1 MRGLKAILW
10 ACALVIA
17 LPWAAFAQ
25 AGASITGT
33 VRDSSGAV
41 LPGVTVEAASPVL
54 IQKVRT
60 ATTDADGVY
69 RITELLPGT
78 YTVTFTL
85 QGFKAQKLENIELS
99 GSFTRTL
106 NGELAVGNIAETVTV
121 SGEAATVDLQNT
133 TKQTVMNS
141 EVMTALPTGRNMF
154 NLGVLIPGITLTTGG
169 LANQDVGGALG
180 PNTLALGI
188 HGGQTTDQRLTMNGV
203 SLSTMIG
210 GGWGGGTIP
219 NTAGVSE
226 ILFDTSAV
234 DASLSTGGVRINFIS
249 KEGGNRYSGT
259 VFGNFANSSMQGD
272 NYTDRVKALG
282 LTTPGDIIKNWEFNP
297 GFGGPIQK
305 DKLWFYLSGQ
315 SRGAYRQV
323 PGQSYNLNANKLDVW
338 SYAPDTSRDAD
349 ERRSWVDYNARLTW
363 QANQKNKIG
372 FLYNIQSNCF
382 CPFGASFLVAP
393 EAGNDQRFP
402 LQRPILLDWTSP
414 VSSKLLLEATAIHR
428 IERWGGYTLRTAD
441 NTQVDPR
448 MISVVDNGPGAYR
461 PGMTYRAAAQ
471 YSNNLNT
478 TFHYKGSAS
487 YITGSHAFK
496 VGFNDAWGDSDA
508 GTTIEQPYSYVFNTP
523 VGGAPLPAQV
533 VERAAPYTIT
543 TAIDHDLGFFVQ
555 DKWTHNRSTASL
567 GFRIDHA
574 SASYPETTLG
584 PSLMTPD
591 RNLRFPESKSFNW
604 NDWTPKLGYAYDL
617 FGNGKT
623 ALKISLNKYLRG
635 VGTSFSQVPDP
646 NPVSAAVG
654 AGNATRTWD
663 DFTYPVGDPRRG
675 NYVPDCDLTTRT
687 PGANGECGAVSD
699 PLFGANNS
707 AAVLNQ
713 LTWDEEA
720 RTGWNKR
727 GFNWEFAT
735 GVQHE
740 ILPRVSLDVGY
751 FRRWYGNFQVV
762 DNLALAPTDFNIFSL
777 TAPKDPRLP
786 DGGGYV
792 VNGFAALKP
801 TLPGGGFGVINQNKI
816 TLAKNYG
823 KQTDHFNGVDVN
835 VNGRMA
841 NGILFQGGT
850 STGRESY
857 DNCEVMNALPEVQF
871 ESTNFFSPYFFT
883 TLPRDYCSRKGVFL
897 TQVKGYLAYTVPK
910 VDIALST
917 TIQSLPGVPIEAR
930 LNAPFNPN
938 VGGLAALPFAS
949 NFHVLEPGQ
958 DYGERVN
965 QVDVRIGKLFRYG
978 TTRTLVSLDIY
989 NLLNKD
995 TILSQNNT
1003 YTPGAAIPW
1012 QQASSILTARF
1023 IKIGAQFDW

>member
-1 MRGLKAILW
+1 MTGVKAILW
-10 ACALVIA
+10 ACALVVA

-33 VRDSSGAV
+33 VRDASGAV

-54 IQKVRT
+54 IQKVRS
-60 ATTDADGVY
+60 AITDADGVY

-85 QGFKAQKLENIELS
+85 QGFKSQKQENIELS
-99 GSFTRTL
+99 GSFVRTV
-106 NGELAVGNIAETVTV
+106 NGELAVGDIAETVTV
-121 SGEAATVDLQNT
+121 SGEAATVDLQST
-133 TKQTVMNS
+133 TRQTVVNS
-141 EVMTALPTGRNMF
+141 EVMSALPTGRNMF
-154 NLGVLIPGITLTTGG
+154 NLGVLIPGVTLTTGG

-188 HGGQTTDQRLTMNGV
+188 HGGTTTDQRLTMNGV

-234 DASLSTGGVRINFIS
+234 DASLSTGGVRINFIA

-259 VFGNFANSSMQGD
+259 VFGNFANDSMQGS
-272 NYTDRVKALG
+272 NYTSRVQALG
-282 LTTPGDIIKNWEFNP
+282 LSTPGDIIKNWEFNP
-297 GFGGPIQK
+297 GVGGPLKQ

-315 SRGAYRQV
+315 SRGAFRQI
-323 PGQSYNLNANKLDVW
+323 PGQSYNLNANKVNEW
-338 SYAPDTSRDAD
+338 RYAPDLSRGAD

-363 QANQKNKIG
+363 QVDQKNKIG
-372 FLYNIQSNCF
+372 FLYNLQSNCF
-382 CPFGASFLVAP
+382 CPFGAGFLVAP

-428 IERWGGYTLRTAD
+428 LERWGAYTLRTAD
-441 NTQVDPR
+441 DTQVDPR
-448 MISVVDNGPGAYR
+448 MISVVDNGPGAFR
-461 PGMTYRAAAQ
+461 PGMTYRAAGQ

-478 TFHYKGSAS
+478 TFHYKASAS

-523 VGGAPLPAQV
+523 VGAAPTPAQV
-533 VERAAPYTIT
+533 VLRAAPYTIS
-543 TAIDHDLGFFVQ
+543 TAIDHDLGFFAQ
-555 DKWTHNRSTASL
+555 DRWTAGRQTLSL

-574 SASYPETTLG
+574 SASYPEVTLG

-591 RNLRFPESKSFNW
+591 RNLRFPESKSFSW
-604 NDWTPKLGYAYDL
+604 NDWTPKLGYAIDV

-623 ALKISLNKYLRG
+623 ALKISLNKYLQG

-654 AGNATRTWD
+654 QGNTTRTWAD
-663 DFTYPVGDPRRG
+663 ADGDF
-675 NYVPDCDLTTRT
+675 VPDCDLTTRT
-687 PGANGECGAVSD
+687 PGANGECGALAD

-713 LTWDEEA
+713 LTWDEDA

-727 GFNWEFAT
+727 GFNWEFTT
-735 GVQHE
+735 GVQQE
-740 ILPRVSLDVGY
+740 ILPRVSLDVGF

-762 DNLALAPTDFNIFSL
+762 DNLALANSDFNVFNITVPTD
-777 TAPKDPRLP
+777 PKGPN
-786 DGGGYV
+786 GGNYT
-792 VNGFAALKP
+792 VNGFAAIKP
-801 TLPGGGFGVINQNKI
+801 SVGFGGFVANQNKI
-816 TLAKNYG
+816 TLAKKYG
-823 KQTDHFNGVDVN
+823 EQTQHFNGVDVN
-835 VNGRMA
+835 VNGRME
-841 NGILFQGGT
+841 NGITFQGGT
-850 STGRESY
+850 STGRTSN

-871 ESTNFFSPYFFT
+871 EANNFFSPNFFT
-883 TLPRDYCSRKGVFL
+883 TLPRQFCNRKGVFL
-897 TQVKGYLAYTVPK
+897 TQMKGYVSYVIPK
-910 VDIALST
+910 ADVMLST
-917 TIQSLPGVPIEAR
+917 TIQSLPGVAIEAR
-930 LNAPFNPN
+930 LNSPFNPN
-938 VGGLAALPFAS
+938 VGGLASLPFAA
-949 NFHVLEPGQ
+949 NFHVIEPGQ
-958 DYGERVN
+958 EYGERLN
-965 QVDVRIGKLFRYG
+965 QVDVRIGKLFRFG
-978 TTRTLVSLDIY
+978 STRTMVSLDLY

-1003 YTPGAAIPW
+1003 YTPGAPFPW

-1023 IKIGAQFDW
+1023 VKIGAQFDW

>member
-10 ACALVIA
+10 ACAIVIA

-33 VRDSSGAV
+33 VRDSSGGV
-41 LPGVTVEAASPVL
+41 LPGVTVEATSPVL
-54 IQKVRT
+54 IQKVRS
-60 ATTDADGVY
+60 AVSDANGVY

-78 YTVTFTL
+78 YTVTFSL
-85 QGFKAQKLENIELS
+85 QGFTSQKLENIELS
-99 GSFTRTL
+99 GSFVRTL
-106 NGELAVGNIAETVTV
+106 NGELAVGNISDFVTV
-121 SGEAATVDLQNT
+121 SGDAATVDLQNT
-133 TKQTVMNS
+133 TRQTVVTS
-141 EVMTALPTGRNMF
+141 EVMSALPTGRNMF
-154 NLGVLIPGITLTTGG
+154 NLGVLIPGVTLTTGG

-188 HGGQTTDQRLTMNGV
+188 HGGQTQDQRLTMNGV

-219 NTAGVSE
+219 NTAGVAE

-234 DASLSTGGVRINFIS
+234 DASLSTGGVRINFIA
-249 KEGGNRYSGT
+249 KEGGNRFSGMA
-259 VFGNFANSSMQGD
+259 FGNFANSSLQGD
-272 NYTDRVKALG
+272 NYTSRVQALG
-282 LTTPGDIIKNWEFNP
+282 LSTPGDIIKNWEFNP
-297 GFGGPIQK
+297 GVGGPLKQ
-305 DKLWFYLSGQ
+305 DRLWFYLSGQ
-315 SRGAYRQV
+315 SRGAYRKV
-323 PGQSYNLNANKLDVW
+323 PGQSYNLNANNLASW
-338 SYAPDTSRDAD
+338 AYAPDPSRGAD
-349 ERRSWVDYNARLTW
+349 ERRSWEDYNARLTW
-363 QANQKNKIG
+363 QVTPKNKIG

-382 CPFGASFLVAP
+382 CPFGAGFLTAP

-414 VSSKLLLEATAIHR
+414 VNSKLLLEATAIHR
-428 IERWGGYTLRTAD
+428 LERWGAYTLRTAD
-441 NTQVDPR
+441 DTQVDPR
-448 MISVVDNGPGAYR
+448 MISVVDNGPGAFR

-478 TFHYKGSAS
+478 TFHYKASAS

-523 VGGAPLPAQV
+523 VGGAPTPAQV
-533 VERAAPYTIT
+533 VLRAAPYTIS

-555 DKWTHNRSTASL
+555 DKWTAGRQTISL

-574 SASYPETTLG
+574 SASYPEVTLG

-591 RNLRFPESKSFNW
+591 RNLRFPETKSFSW
-604 NDWTPKLGYAYDL
+604 NDWTPKLGYAIDV

-646 NPVSAAVG
+646 NPVSAAI
-654 AGNATRTWD
+654 GNGQATREWND
-663 DFTYPVGDPRRG
+663 ADRDF
-675 NYVPDCDLTTRT
+675 VPDCDLTTRT
-687 PGANGECGAVSD
+687 PGANGECGALSN

-713 LTWDEEA
+713 LTWDEDA

-727 GFNWEFAT
+727 GYNWEFAT

-740 ILPRVSLDVGY
+740 ILPRVSLDVGF

-762 DNLALAPTDFNIFSL
+762 DNLSLAPTDFNIFSL
-777 TAPKDPRLP
+777 TAPADSRLP
-786 DGGGYV
+786 NGGNYTV
-792 VNGFAALKP
+792 SGFAAVKP
-801 TLPGGGFGVINQNKI
+801 TVGFGGFVADQNKI
-816 TLAKNYG
+816 TLAKNFG
-823 KQTDHFNGVDVN
+823 DQSEVFNGFDIN
-835 VNGRMA
+835 VNGRMQ
-841 NGILFQGGT
+841 NGIQFQGGT
-850 STGRESY
+850 STGRTSF
-857 DNCEVMNALPEVQF
+857 DNCDIMSALPEVQF
-871 ESTNFFSPYFFT
+871 ESNNFFSPNFFT
-883 TLPRDYCSRKGVFL
+883 TVPRQFCNRKGVFL
-897 TQVKGYLAYTVPK
+897 TQVKGYVSYTIPK
-910 VDIALST
+910 ADVLLST

-930 LNAPFNPN
+930 LNTPFNPN
-938 VGGLAALPFAS
+938 VGGLASLPFAA

-958 DYGERVN
+958 EYGERVN
-965 QVDVRIGKLFRYG
+965 QVDLRIAKVLRYA
-978 TTRTLVSLDIY
+978 TTKTLVTLDLY
-989 NLLNKD
+989 NLFNVD
-995 TILSQNNT
+995 TILSQNNN
-1003 YTPGAAIPW
+1003 YTVGAPIPW

-1023 IKIGAQFDW
+1023 IKIGAEFSW

>member
-1 MRGLKAILW
+1 MRGVKAILW
-10 ACALVIA
+10 ACALVVA

-33 VRDSSGAV
+33 VKDTSGAV

-85 QGFKAQKLENIELS
+85 QGFKSQKQENIELS

-106 NGELAVGNIAETVTV
+106 NGELAVGQFSDVITV

-154 NLGVLIPGITLTTGG
+154 NLGVLIPGVTVTTGG

-188 HGGQTTDQRLTMNGV
+188 HGGTTTDQRLTMNGV

-219 NTAGVSE
+219 NTAGISE

-234 DASLSTGGVRINFIS
+234 DASLSTGGVRINFIA

-272 NYTDRVKALG
+272 NYTTRVQTLG
-282 LTTPGDIIKNWEFNP
+282 LSTPGDIIKNWEFNP
-297 GFGGPIQK
+297 GFGGPIKQ
-305 DKLWFYLSGQ
+305 DKVWFYLSGQ
-315 SRGAYRQV
+315 SRGAYRQI

-338 SYAPDTSRDAD
+338 SYAPDPNRGAD
-349 ERRSWVDYNARLTW
+349 ERRSWVDYNGRLTW
-363 QANQKNKIG
+363 QVNPKNKVG

-382 CPFGASFLVAP
+382 CPFGAGFLTAP

-414 VSSKLLLEATAIHR
+414 VSSKMLLEATAIHR

-448 MISVVDNGPGAYR
+448 MISVVDSGPGAFR
-461 PGMTYRAAAQ
+461 PGMTYRAAGQ

-478 TFHYKGSAS
+478 TFHYKGSVS
-487 YITGSHAFK
+487 YITGAHALK
-496 VGFNDAWGDSDA
+496 VGFNDAWGNSDA
-508 GTTIEQPYSYVFNTP
+508 GTTVERPYSYGFNTP
-523 VGGAPLPAQV
+523 VGAAPTPATV
-533 VERAAPYTIT
+533 TVRAAPYTIS
-543 TAIDHDLGFFVQ
+543 TAIDHDLGLFVQ
-555 DKWTHNRSTASL
+555 DKWTHGRMTASL
-567 GFRIDHA
+567 GIRVDHA
-574 SASYPETTLG
+574 SSSYPETTLG
-584 PSLMTPD
+584 PTAMTPD
-591 RNLRFPESKSFNW
+591 RNLHFAKADSFSW
-604 NDWTPKLGYAYDL
+604 NDWTPKTGLAYDI

-623 ALKISLNKYLRG
+623 ALKISLNKYLQG
-635 VGTSFSQVPDP
+635 VGTSFSQVPDA

-654 AGNATRTWD
+654 GGNTTRAWD
-663 DFTYPVGDPRRG
+663 DANH
-675 NYVPDCDLTTRT
+675 NYIPDCDLTTRT
-687 PGANGECGAVSD
+687 PGANGECGPLAD

-707 AAVLNQ
+707 AAVLNA
-713 LTWDEEA
+713 LTWDEGT

-727 GFNWEFAT
+727 GYNWEFAT

-751 FRRWYGNFQVV
+751 FRRWYGNFQVI
-762 DNLALAPTDFNIFSL
+762 DNLALNTGDFNIFSL
-777 TAPKDPRLP
+777 VAPKDPRLP
-786 DGGGYV
+786 DGGGYT
-792 VNGFAALKP
+792 VNGFAAIKP
-801 TLPGGGFGVINQNKI
+801 TVGFGGFIQNQNKI

-823 KQTDHFNGVDVN
+823 TQTNHFNGVDVN
-835 VNGRMA
+835 VNGRMQ
-841 NGILFQGGT
+841 NGIFFQGGT
-850 STGRESY
+850 STGRTSLN
-857 DNCEVMNALPEVQF
+857 NCEIMNALPEVQF
-871 ESTNFFSPYFFT
+871 ESNNFFSPNFFT
-883 TLPRDYCSRKGVFL
+883 TMPRDYCKQSGSYL
-897 TQVKGYLAYTVPK
+897 TQIKGFVGYTIPK
-910 VDIALST
+910 ADVALST

-930 LNAPFNPN
+930 LSSPFNPN
-938 VGGLAALPFAS
+938 VGGLAQFPGIA

-958 DYGERVN
+958 DYGERLN
-965 QVDVRIGKLFRYG
+965 QVDVRISKLFRYG
-978 TTRTLVSLDIY
+978 KTRTMVSLDIY

-995 TILSQNNT
+995 TITAQNNT
-1003 YTPGAAIPW
+1003 YTPGAVIAW

-1023 IKIGAQFDW
+1023 IKIGGQFDW